1 MLANETCT
9 VVIKNL
15 VLIIIRI
22 KNNMDMHVITKIKA
36 RQILDSRGNP
46 TVEADV
52 VINGN
57 LIGRA
62 AVPSGASTGSKEAL
76 ELRDQDD
83 KVYMGKGVLKAVENI
98 KRHIAPELVTKI
110 IASQKDLDDILIAL
124 DGTENKSNFGANAI
138 LAVSLAYAKAA
149 AIAEKKPL
157 YKYISEI
164 LSTKTQASKQF
175 TMPIPMMNII
185 NGGAHADNP
194 IDIQEFMIVPRI
206 TDLFSENL
214 RAGVEIYHT
223 LKGILK
229 AKGHSVNVGDEG
241 GFAPNLN
248 SSEEV
253 LDVIMQAIEKTGYT
267 PGGNVFI
274 AIDAAA
280 NEFYQDG
287 KYNLKSE
294 GKALSSTEMI
304 DYYEA
309 LGKKYPLKSL
319 EDPLSEFDGG
329 AWAQLTERLQNNMQ
343 IVGDDL
349 FVTNSKILAEGI
361 KFGQANAILIK
372 LNQIGTLTETLDT
385 IRLAH
390 ANNYRTVISH
400 RSGETEDT
408 TIAHLAVGTS
418 AGQIKTGAP
427 TRTDRVCKYNELLRI
442 EEDLK

>member
-1 MLANETCT
+1 MLANETCI
-9 VVIKNL
+9 VIIKIL
-15 VLIIIRI
+15 VLTSIWN
-22 KNNMDMHVITKIKA
+22 KNNMDMHVITKVKA

-46 TVEADV
+46 TVEAEV
-52 VINGN
+52 TINGN
-57 LIGRA
+57 VMGRA

-83 KVYMGKGVLKAVENI
+83 KVYMGKGVLKAVGHVNRE
-98 KRHIAPELVTKI
+98 IAPEIVTKI

-124 DGTENKSNFGANAI
+124 DGTNSKSHLGANAI

-149 AIAEKKPL
+149 ASTEKKPL
-157 YKYISEI
+157 YKYIAEN
-164 LSTKTQASKQF
+164 TTNKATTTNQF
-175 TMPIPMMNII
+175 IMPMPMMNII

-194 IDIQEFMIVPRI
+194 IDIQEFMVVPRI
-206 TDLFSENL
+206 NELFSENL

-223 LKGILK
+223 LRGILK

-241 GFAPNLN
+241 GFAPNLG

-253 LDVIMQAIEKTGYT
+253 LNIIMQAIEKAGYS

-280 NEFYQDG
+280 NEFYHDG

-294 GKALSSTEMI
+294 GKSLSPSEMI
-304 DYYEA
+304 DYYEE

-329 AWAQLTERLQNNMQ
+329 AWAKLTERLQNNMQ

-349 FVTNSKILAEGI
+349 FVTNSKILEEGI

-372 LNQIGTLTETLDT
+372 PNQIGTLTETLET
-385 IRLAH
+385 IKLAH
-390 ANNYRTVISH
+390 SNNYRAVISH

-427 TRTDRVCKYNELLRI
+427 SRTDRVCKYNELLRI

>member
-1 MLANETCT
+1 
-9 VVIKNL
+9 
-15 VLIIIRI
+15 
-22 KNNMDMHVITKIKA
+22 MHVITRVKA

-52 VINGN
+52 VISGSFM
-57 LIGRA
+57 GRA

-76 ELRDQDD
+76 ELRDQDS
-83 KVYMGKGVLKAVENI
+83 KIYMGRGVLKAVDNI
-98 KRHIAPELVTKI
+98 NKYIAPELISKI
-110 IASQKDLDDILIAL
+110 IASQKDLDNILIEL
-124 DGTENKSNFGANAI
+124 DGTDNKSHFGANAI

-149 AIAEKKPL
+149 ALAEKQPL
-157 YKYISEI
+157 YKYIAANFSE
-164 LSTKTQASKQF
+164 KTQGVSQF
-175 TMPIPMMNII
+175 VMPMPMMNII

-194 IDIQEFMIVPRI
+194 IDIQEFMVVPRI
-206 TDLFSENL
+206 SDLFSENL

-229 AKGHSVNVGDEG
+229 DNGHSVNVGDEG

-253 LDVIMQAIEKTGYT
+253 LDVIMQAIAKAGYKA
-267 PGGNVFI
+267 GGNVFI

-287 KYNLKSE
+287 VYNLQSE
-294 GKALSSTEMI
+294 GKTLSSDEMI
-304 DYYEA
+304 SYYED
-309 LGKKYPLKSL
+309 LGRKYPVKSL

-329 AWAQLTERLQNNMQ
+329 SWTRLTERLRDTMQ

-349 FVTNSKILAEGI
+349 FVTNSKILADGI
-361 KFGQANAILIK
+361 NFGQANAVLIK

-385 IRLAH
+385 IRLAQ
-390 ANNYRTVISH
+390 ANNYRAVISH

-427 TRTDRVCKYNELLRI
+427 SRTDRVCKYNELLRI
-442 EEDLK
+442 EEGLGC